1 MAARKTKP
9 STPDI
14 AKEQS
19 LPFPDILGL
28 EMRAE
33 AREIAEETLMETSSV
48 VKTYDDTVR
57 WPIWRSAVL
66 VISLCL
72 GFWICAA
79 SLLMYALS

>member
-1 MAARKTKP
+1 MAASKTKP
-9 STPDI
+9 STLGM

-19 LPFPDILGL
+19 LSLPDILGL
-28 EMRAE
+28 EIRAE

-57 WPIWRSAVL
+57 WPVWRSAVL